1 MKTIYAMCFVVS
13 ALVPFTTGCRSVS
26 MFSSEGSRPQ
36 NSWKTYEQAQAAFDK
51 IITHQTTVSDLRAM
65 GFDPTNSPNIK
76 VLTYLDVI
84 QRFLPNQSV
93 TKADLP
99 PDVRYCLEARDGC
112 KGFELTIELSDRKR
126 YGNLPLDILGFNKK
140 TRITG
145 WKFCALLVVQ
155 NEIVTYKLASG
166 EPYIDKFENKTK
178 PLGPFQEMDG
188 LAGRLPGLL

>member
-1 MKTIYAMCFVVS
+1 MCFVVS
-13 ALVPFTTGCRSVS
+13 ALVPFTTGCRSIS

-112 KGFELTIELSDRKR
+112 RGFELTIELSNLKR
-126 YGNLPLDILGFNKK
+126 YGNLPLDYLGFNKK
-140 TRITG
+140 TRIPG
-145 WKFCALLVVQ
+145 WK
-155 NEIVTYKLASG
+155 
-166 EPYIDKFENKTK
+166 
-178 PLGPFQEMDG
+178 
-188 LAGRLPGLL
+188 

>member
-1 MKTIYAMCFVVS
+1 MKTSHAMCFLVS
-13 ALVPFTTGCRSVS
+13 ALVPFATGCRS
-26 MFSSEGSRPQ
+26 MFPVEDNRPQ
-36 NSWKTYEQAQAAFDK
+36 NSWTTYAQAQAAFDK
-51 IITHQTTVSDLRAM
+51 IVTHQTTVSDLRNM

-112 KGFELTIELSDRKR
+112 KGFELIVESSNRKR
-126 YGNLPLDILGFNKK
+126 YGNLPLDIMGFKKK
-140 TRITG
+140 TRVTG

-166 EPYIDKFENKTK
+166 EPNVDKIENKVK

-188 LAGRLPGLL
+188 LAAKLPGML